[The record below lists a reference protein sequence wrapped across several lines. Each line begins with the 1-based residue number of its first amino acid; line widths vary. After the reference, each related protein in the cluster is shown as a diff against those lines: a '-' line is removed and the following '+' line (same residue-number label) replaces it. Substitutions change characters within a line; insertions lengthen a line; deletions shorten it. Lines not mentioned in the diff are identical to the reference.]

1 MITKEAKKLAEEETL
16 NLKKDNFIK
25 KLNLT

>member
-1 MITKEAKKLAEEETL
+1 MIAKEAKKLAEKETL